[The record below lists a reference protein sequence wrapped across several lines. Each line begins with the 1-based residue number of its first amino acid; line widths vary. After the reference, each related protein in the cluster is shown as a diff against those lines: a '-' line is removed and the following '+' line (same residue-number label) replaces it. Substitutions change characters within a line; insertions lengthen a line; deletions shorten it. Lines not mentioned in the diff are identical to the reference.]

1 MRSRLLT
8 KISELDMQGEI
19 YPTHRIIREDYEEEP
34 EEFKYNTKTIFET
47 TKTKENILCKPDT
60 KYTYFKY
67 FLDGSRR
74 TYVIG
79 YLSYSNKFLP
89 IVAGQAGAACCERKE
104 KKMKKTILDKQV
116 YLLFPDVIENYELL
130 NIRELVKKESPT
142 EVIVDEYKYR
152 EVEGK
157 PPVEF
162 AIAKLNSLMQKKELG
177 IVRLLTDSKMLTTD
191 QLLVVDGSLQ
201 FQKPEGINFDNVI
214 GVAKSYKTNLS
225 GFTNPK
231 KQLGVILKDLRF
243 AERTPVLQVKERPI
257 GFWFVRIRQKRAVQS
272 PLDGILKVEM
282 YTQGPDMML
291 DSSIVD
297 NVTKFL
303 VLERN
308 PVCYGKDDRWQ
319 NLIYPIY
326 VTEQLLKKSFLS
338 DRYFINLF

>member
-8 KISELDMQGEI
+8 KISELDIQGEI

-34 EEFKYNTKTIFET
+34 EEFKYHPKTIFET
-47 TKTKENILCKPDT
+47 SKAKHNTKCEPDT
-60 KYTYFKY
+60 NYTHFKY

-79 YLSYSNKFLP
+79 YISYSNKFLP
-89 IVAGQAGAACCERKE
+89 IVAGQAGAACCERTD
-104 KKMKKTILDKQV
+104 KKISKTILDRQV
-116 YLLFPDVIENYELL
+116 YLLLPDAIEDYELKS
-130 NIRELVKKESPT
+130 IRDLVKKESPT
-142 EVIVDEYKYR
+142 EVIVQEYKYK
-152 EVEGK
+152 EVDNK
-157 PPVEF
+157 PPVEY
-162 AIAKLNSLMQKKELG
+162 AIAKLNSIMQKKELG
-177 IVRLLTDSKMLTTD
+177 IIKKLSDKKLLATD
-191 QLLVVDGSLQ
+191 QLLIADGSLQ
-201 FQKPEGINFDNVI
+201 FQKPEGINFDNVV

-225 GFTNPK
+225 GFTIPK
-231 KQLGVILKDLRF
+231 KQLGVILKDLKY
-243 AERTPVLQVKERPI
+243 AERTPVLQVRDKPI
-257 GFWFVRIRQKRAVQS
+257 GFWFVRIRQKRAVLS
-272 PLDGILKVEM
+272 PLDGILKLEM
-282 YTQGPDMML
+282 YTQEQDSEL